1 MRLLATLVL
10 ALAFFPA
17 TASARELWV
26 DPARGS
32 DRAPG
37 TSAAPLRTVN
47 EAWRRI
53 PARRQLTAGVTVQ
66 LRAGSYP
73 PSAFPEY
80 FESRWGSI
88 REAPITLRSADGPG
102 RASLPDMNVFD
113 VRGLV
118 LDGVTLRSSGDV
130 FHCERCVGVKI
141 ARSRLIGSRRA
152 PTRTSRPTSRAT
164 CGSETP

>member
-10 ALAFFPA
+10 ALALFPA

-32 DRAPG
+32 NRAPG

-53 PARRQLTAGVTVQ
+53 PARRQLTGVTF
-66 LRAGSYP
+66 S
-73 PSAFPEY
+73 SAPGPTRRERPQY
-80 FESRWGSI
+80 FESRLGSL

-102 RASLPDMNVFD
+102 
-113 VRGLV
+113 GL
-118 LDGVTLRSSGDV
+118 
-130 FHCERCVGVKI
+130 RC
-141 ARSRLIGSRRA
+141 
-152 PTRTSRPTSRAT
+152 RT
-164 CGSETP
+164 